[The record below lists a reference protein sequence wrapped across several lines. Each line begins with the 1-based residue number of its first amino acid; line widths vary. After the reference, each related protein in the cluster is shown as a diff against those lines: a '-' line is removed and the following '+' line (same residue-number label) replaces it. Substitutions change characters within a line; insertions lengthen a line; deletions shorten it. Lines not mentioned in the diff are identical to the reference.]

1 MNDVENI
8 KVGVV
13 GLGLMGSSI
22 ATNFLIAG
30 HEVVGIAPIPA
41 DMVGASD
48 RIDAHLTQ
56 CRDLSLLK
64 KDEAY
69 YRSRL
74 VLSEDYASLQGC
86 ALVLECVIEH
96 EEIKRTVYD
105 LIETNVDRD
114 TVIGTN
120 TSAIPISQLQKSLE
134 HPDRFLGI
142 HWAEPAYATRFL
154 EIICGDQTDM
164 RHAQFAYDLA
174 EQWGKEPTLLRKDI
188 RGFITNRLM
197 YAVYREGLALLE
209 DGSATL
215 EDLDKAFQYDVG
227 SWVSIMGI
235 FQRMDYLGIDR
246 YSKMVEEIFPMLSKM
261 EHAPAIMEKMVDEN
275 AAGIRNGKGLYN
287 YTDEEAK
294 KWEKVYMDFSKDIYN
309 LINKTR

>member
-1 MNDVENI
+1 MSDVENI

-22 ATNFLIAG
+22 VTNFLIAG

-41 DMVGASD
+41 DMVGAAD
-48 RIDAHLTQ
+48 RIDAHLSQ
-56 CRDLSLLK
+56 CKDLGLLK
-64 KDEAY
+64 EDASY

-74 VLSEDYASLQGC
+74 HLSEHYTSLQGC

-105 LIETNVDRD
+105 LIETNVSRD

-120 TSAIPISQLQKSLE
+120 TSAIPITQLQQSLVN
-134 HPDRFLGI
+134 PDRFLGI

-164 RHAQFAYDLA
+164 LHAQFTYDLA

-215 EDLDKAFQYDVG
+215 EDLDKAFHYDVG

-246 YSKMVEEIFPMLSKM
+246 YTRMIEEIFPLLSNMKD
-261 EHAPAIMEKMVDEN
+261 APAIMNKMVDEN
-275 AAGIRNGKGLYN
+275 AAGIRNRKGLYK
-287 YTDEEAK
+287 YTEEEAK
-294 KWEKVYMDFSKDIYN
+294 KWKKDYMDFSKDIYN
-309 LINKTR
+309 LINKIR